1 MIFWKA
7 SAGDCGTPA
16 NDEVCPQPGVLV
28 LQRDLLPN
36 LSLMT
41 SITRAGLEVVGP
53 FTRVSQARTWIES
66 HRPDAAVLD
75 VALWDGL
82 AFDLAGALLRRG
94 IPILFYTSWTDT
106 SLIPGELR
114 AMPFLEKPVHLV
126 LVATLLTR
134 MIADGQV
141 LEIQAEKDFDPSSV
155 SDHLWRGAPAHLR
168 RRPHESSANDPEDLS
183 DLLET
188 VAGESR

>member
-7 SAGDCGTPA
+7 SAGDYGAAA
-16 NDEVCPQPGVLV
+16 NDDVCPQPRALV

-41 SITRAGLEVVGP
+41 SLARAGLDVVGP
-53 FTRVSQARTWIES
+53 LTRVAQARTWIES
-66 HRPDAAVLD
+66 NRPDAAVLD

-82 AFDLAGALLRRG
+82 AFDLAGALLCRG

-106 SLIPGELR
+106 GLIPGELR

-126 LVATLLTR
+126 LVAKLLTR

-141 LEIQAEKDFDPSSV
+141 LEVQAEEDADWSSV
-155 SDHLWRGAPAHLR
+155 SELSRRRASADPR
-168 RRPHESSANDPEDLS
+168 RRPHGLSANDPEDLS
-183 DLLET
+183 DALEPM
-188 VAGESR
+188 VGESR